1 MSARP
6 TCYGQHHD
14 DDRCADCHHY
24 DACLEAAFRR
34 ELGTIEWHSPW
45 RQYVFFPADLTY
57 WSAGC
62 LRDLQEQISRLMAER
77 RERR

>member
-1 MSARP
+1 MAMTAWEVNDMGARP
-6 TCYGQHHD
+6 ACYGQHHD
-14 DDRCADCHHY
+14 DDRCADC
-24 DACLEAAFRR
+24 A
-34 ELGTIEWHSPW
+34 SPW

-62 LRDLQEQISRLMAER
+62 LRDVQERISRLMAER

>member
-1 MSARP
+1 MSGTERYIRFEPVPRP
-6 TCYGQHHD
+6 GRKTEIY
-14 DDRCADCHHY
+14 RVMSVHY
-24 DACLEAAFRR
+24 DV

-62 LRDLQEQISRLMAER
+62 LRDVEEQISRLMAER

>member
-1 MSARP
+1 MSGAESYIRFEQVSRP
-6 TCYGQHHD
+6 GRKTDLY
-14 DDRCADCHHY
+14 RVMSVHY
-24 DACLEAAFRR
+24 DV
-34 ELGTIEWHSPW
+34 ELGTVEWHSPW

-62 LRDLQEQISRLMAER
+62 LRDVTGFIERLMAER